1 MYWLLWKIMVNYIQV
16 EEIYKII
23 KEKKGKMNIRE
34 LPADERPREKLFK
47 EGRENLSTAEILA
60 ILIGSGTKDRSAL
73 EIAMEIMTLN
83 SRGISFLAECR
94 PEELECVKGIG
105 RAKACEI
112 LAAAELGKRIASNPV
127 SRRLSIT
134 SAGDIAEIFME
145 RMRYY
150 KKEHFI
156 SLMINAKGEIIE
168 ETKISVGDLCSST
181 THPREVFVDAVRRSA
196 GSVVFL
202 HNHPSGDPVPSEA
215 DVITTKRLMQAG
227 EIPVLDHI
235 VIGDGK
241 FVSMK
246 NAGLI

>member
-1 MYWLLWKIMVNYIQV
+1 
-16 EEIYKII
+16 
-23 KEKKGKMNIRE
+23 MNIRE

-134 SAGDIAEIFME
+134 L
-145 RMRYY
+145 
-150 KKEHFI
+150 
-156 SLMINAKGEIIE
+156 SLI
-168 ETKISVGDLCSST
+168 
-181 THPREVFVDAVRRSA
+181 
-196 GSVVFL
+196 
-202 HNHPSGDPVPSEA
+202 
-215 DVITTKRLMQAG
+215 
-227 EIPVLDHI
+227 HI
-235 VIGDGK
+235 
-241 FVSMK
+241 
-246 NAGLI
+246 